1 MNLRTNLDTSP
12 GAGNLRLDAAAL
24 DPARLTAAALVST
37 TGAVVVSSTNS
48 TNSKDRTAI
57 VMASL
62 ATAMWEEAA
71 TPGEKKD
78 EARENP
84 YFDFDTSPD

>member
-1 MNLRTNLDTSP
+1 MSVNMPHLCSLLS
-12 GAGNLRLDAAAL
+12 AAL

-37 TGAVVVSSTNS
+37 TGAVVVSATNS

-71 TPGEKKD
+71 TPGEKQD
-78 EARENP
+78 EARANP

>member
-1 MNLRTNLDTSP
+1 MSVNMPNLCGLLT
-12 GAGNLRLDAAAL
+12 AAL
-24 DPARLTAAALVST
+24 DPSRLTAAALVST
-37 TGAVVVSSTNS
+37 TGAIVVSATNATS
-48 TNSKDRTAI
+48 SKDRTAI

-78 EARENP
+78 EAREFP
-84 YFDFDTSPD
+84 LTFGMRLLTPFVCT

>member
-1 MNLRTNLDTSP
+1 MSVNMPHLCGLLS
-12 GAGNLRLDAAAL
+12 AAL

-37 TGAVVVSSTNS
+37 TGAIVVSATNS
-48 TNSKDRTAI
+48 TISKDRTAI

-62 ATAMWEEAA
+62 ATAMWEDAA
-71 TPGEKKD
+71 TPGEKQD

-84 YFDFDTSPD
+84 TSDFALGPD